1 MEDLKHLISGF
12 DITSYTFKNKAYKGF
27 VNEQRLKGAIDR
39 MEYLKNIF
47 LNIYHILNQPNIEDE
62 ILFTHTEQFSE
73 YFSKFVSFA
82 NRLSHLPSGP
92 DNFIAE
98 ERTRLL
104 DEIKDFFE
112 ESTSINIKE
121 YNGFISYYTIIKSI
135 YQVHITNKDSTSENE
150 SEIKMFLSE
159 SEKNLSILRN
169 QRKES
174 EKIVSEIRDKSKDS
188 LMSNYSEIF
197 ENAVIHHNRI
207 SINWLIIGVSSI
219 AIFILTIIALS
230 SYPNLLQVEILNGS
244 EKIGYNLS
252 NLLSRAIIFAVLVFL
267 ISFSFKQYNTNKHQA
282 SLNFHRQNAFNS
294 FNLFKNSIQDGDKQ
308 TQNELMLLVAKAIF
322 ENNQSTG
329 YINDKSSNMNSS
341 FVELTKIIGQNSK

>member
-1 MEDLKHLISGF
+1 
-12 DITSYTFKNKAYKGF
+12 
-27 VNEQRLKGAIDR
+27 
-39 MEYLKNIF
+39 
-47 LNIYHILNQPNIEDE
+47 
-62 ILFTHTEQFSE
+62 
-73 YFSKFVSFA
+73 
-82 NRLSHLPSGP
+82 
-92 DNFIAE
+92 
-98 ERTRLL
+98 
-104 DEIKDFFE
+104 
-112 ESTSINIKE
+112 
-121 YNGFISYYTIIKSI
+121 
-135 YQVHITNKDSTSENE
+135 
-150 SEIKMFLSE
+150 
-159 SEKNLSILRN
+159 
-169 QRKES
+169 
-174 EKIVSEIRDKSKDS
+174 
-188 LMSNYSEIF
+188 MSNYSEIF